1 MPATPE
7 QLAKAR
13 RLKEALKDAQEAA
26 EHTKVCAH
34 GHDCKVTLYV
44 KAEAWCKHGRMKDE
58 GSVEGEAATNI

>member
-13 RLKEALKDAQEAA
+13 RLKKALKDAEEAA
-26 EHTKVCAH
+26 ARVMVCAH

-44 KAEAWCKHGRMKDE
+44 NADAWCRHGRMKQDE
-58 GSVEGEAATNI
+58 VGGV